1 MIKIKISKTD
11 TKFNSLEVKGHAN
24 SAEYGKDLVCAATSA
39 VVIGGINNIENPKG
53 FEIEVKS
60 GYVKLEAIEE
70 VSAHDA
76 IVIETI
82 ICGLK
87 TIQEENNDFITIKAE

>member
-1 MIKIKISKTD
+1 MIQIKISNAD
-11 TKFNSLEVKGHAN
+11 TKKPFLEVKGHAN
-24 SAEYGKDLVCAATSA
+24 SAEFGHDLVCAAVSA
-39 VVIGGINNIENPKG
+39 VVIGGLNNLKQPKDFELKVDEGHVIAKAIND
-53 FEIEVKS
+53 
-60 GYVKLEAIEE
+60 

-87 TIQEENNDFITIKAE
+87 TIQIEQPDYVTIKAE